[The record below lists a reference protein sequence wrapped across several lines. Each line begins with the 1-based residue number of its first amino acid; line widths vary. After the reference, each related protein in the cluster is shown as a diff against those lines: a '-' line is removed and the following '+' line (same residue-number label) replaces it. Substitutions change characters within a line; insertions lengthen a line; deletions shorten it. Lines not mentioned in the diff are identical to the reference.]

1 MRPRDPCRPFC
12 CTTWAWLLF
21 VNRPKYIN
29 LLPTMP
35 IVNPSS
41 RHYKPKCVEL
51 YRSVSKDRQYFCPI
65 SSEYYRSPRWE
76 TDSNQIVKKFGR
88 NQNRSPRARCQ
99 PISDQKTS
107 SLNSISVTAVLSEL
121 PCLMH
126 SQFRE
131 AFFFFLTIA
140 VYKKQFP
147 NFNRPLLTSVWP
159 YFRTT
164 NILRVDRVLKLK
176 LFDFQFYDNLF
187 KEPQGRIK
195 VNTRIFL

>member
-1 MRPRDPCRPFC
+1 MINTRDSF
-12 CTTWAWLLF
+12 AAKGSVSSILLYDLGMASL
-21 VNRPKYIN
+21 RESTQYIN

-41 RHYKPKCVEL
+41 RHYKPKWVEL
-51 YRSVSKDRQYFCPI
+51 YRSVSKDRQCFCPI

-121 PCLMH
+121 PCLMD

-131 AFFFFLTIA
+131 AFFF
-140 VYKKQFP
+140 
-147 NFNRPLLTSVWP
+147 S
-159 YFRTT
+159 
-164 NILRVDRVLKLK
+164 
-176 LFDFQFYDNLF
+176 
-187 KEPQGRIK
+187 
-195 VNTRIFL
+195 